1 MFDDLSSLT
10 NLNLWGE
17 DEPAADFGAD
27 PGTPEDSVITTEG
40 TVVEK
45 PVAPSNTGKL
55 EQEDLEQAFFDEV
68 SDLKIPRTKPSKT
81 KGASPQI
88 VVIDD
93 DFSTLDLMK
102 IYLQRTYD
110 FQPFDNAREAIFY
123 LNKHVPDLIF
133 LDCYVSIIPA
143 KKMVEIIRSYKEYA
157 DVPIYLLAE
166 ADEIG
171 AIEAKIEKQD
181 FPDVQGILTRP
192 VARGELQVVLDT
204 VFPAALTP

>member
-17 DEPAADFGAD
+17 DEPAADLGVQA
-27 PGTPEDSVITTEG
+27 DSVITTEG
-40 TVVEK
+40 AVVEK
-45 PVAPSNTGKL
+45 PVAPSHAGKL
-55 EQEDLEQAFFDEV
+55 EQEDLEQAFVDEV
-68 SDLKIPRTKPSKT
+68 SDLKMPRTKPIKT
-81 KGASPQI
+81 SGATPQI

-102 IYLQRTYD
+102 IYLQRAYD

-143 KKMVEIIRSYKEYA
+143 KKIVEIIRSYKEYA
-157 DVPIYLLAE
+157 GVPIYLLAE

-171 AIEAKIEKQD
+171 AMEAKIEKQD

-204 VFPAALTP
+204 VFPAPATP